1 MKVKEEEGGVMY
13 PVKKYPCEVI
23 TYSKERRVYP
33 LRFRYYDVNRARYLI
48 VDVEKILY
56 VSVRENNGLREM
68 TYHLDGRRKRL
79 KERYTLY
86 LDPRYKT
93 WWVL

>member
-1 MKVKEEEGGVMY
+1 MLTSR
-13 PVKKYPCEVI
+13 KYPCEVI
-23 TYSKERRVYP
+23 TYCKDGRVYP
-33 LRFRYYDVNRARYLI
+33 LKFRYYAVDQARYLT

-56 VSVRENNGLREM
+56 VSMKDKNGLKEM
-68 TYHLDGRRKRL
+68 TYHLYGRRKRL